1 MHKHFLAPPSQSLEF
16 PVSYLVT
23 FCPSFSSV
31 FWRQH
36 WRQLQCWK
44 SESTRSNDPEFLLV
58 LRRDNWIHAL
68 FLQLPQVSTS
78 RRSARAAAAGASPS
92 KLRSSKKEEIPAE
105 AADTADTAAAG
116 AREAA
121 GAVCCGSS
129 CRAAS
134 AAPSTGAP
142 RRPSA
147 GSATNPSPPSA
158 SSRWLL
164 RYLYADL
171 KSIQKKMQKRC
182 LTIVDDTRISLHYY
196 GSRRLSNIPVNSAS
210 TSQTTTLG
218 YYCYVCVSLSARYA
232 GAQLAIFVLLRLS
245 GAIESLSDCLI
256 EVVTLQ

>member
-36 WRQLQCWK
+36 WRQLRCWK

-58 LRRDNWIHAL
+58 PRRDNWIHAR

-105 AADTADTAAAG
+105 VADTADTAAAG
-116 AREAA
+116 ARAAA

-171 KSIQKKMQKRC
+171 KSIQKKMQKHVWLACRWH
-182 LTIVDDTRISLHYY
+182 SNY
-196 GSRRLSNIPVNSAS
+196 GSRRLSNMPDNSAS
-210 TSQTTTLG
+210 TSQTSTLG